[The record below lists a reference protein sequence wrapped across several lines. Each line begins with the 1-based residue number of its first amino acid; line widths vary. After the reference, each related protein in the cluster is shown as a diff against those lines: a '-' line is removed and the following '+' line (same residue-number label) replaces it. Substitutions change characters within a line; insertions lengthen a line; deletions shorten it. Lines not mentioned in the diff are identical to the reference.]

1 VPYLIGRCLFR
12 FDPVRPRSSPRRRC
26 PVLGPVILAASRS
39 DKMRRFVSSAPGTKQ
54 VVDRFIAG
62 ETVDDVIPIVQD
74 AAAKGLEVTLDVV
87 GEDITTLEQAAAAR
101 DAYLELIGRLK
112 DLGLGTKAEMSVK
125 LSMFGQA
132 LERGHELALANVRPV
147 VEAAAAIGTTVTL
160 DAEDHTTLD
169 STFAIHEELR
179 RDFPGTGC
187 VIQAYLFRTEDD
199 ARRLAAS
206 GSRVRLVK
214 GAYKE
219 PASVAFQDKA
229 EIDKAYVR
237 VLKILMEGQG
247 YPMIGS
253 HDPRLISIAQELA
266 RRAGRKLDEYEF
278 QMLYGIRSDEH
289 LRLAAEGHRMRV
301 YTAYGTDW
309 YGYFMRRLAE
319 KPANLLFFV
328 RSMITKN

>member
-1 VPYLIGRCLFR
+1 M
-12 FDPVRPRSSPRRRC
+12 
-26 PVLGPVILAASRS
+26 LGPVILAASRS
-39 DKMRRFVSSAPGTKQ
+39 DKMRRLISAAPVTKP
-54 VVDRFIAG
+54 VVDRFIPG
-62 ETVDDVIPIVQD
+62 ETVDQVVPIIKD
-74 AAAKGLEVTLDVV
+74 LTAKGLELTMDVV
-87 GEDITTLEQAAAAR
+87 GEDITTPEQAAAAR
-101 DAYLELIGRLK
+101 DAYLALVDHLKEL
-112 DLGLGTKAEMSVK
+112 DLGTRAEMSVK

-132 LERGHELALANVRPV
+132 LEGGHELALANVRPV

-169 STFAIHEELR
+169 SMFAIHEELR
-179 RDFPGTGC
+179 KDFPQTGC
-187 VIQAYLFRTEDD
+187 VIQAYLFRTESD
-199 ARRLAAS
+199 ARRLAES
-206 GSRVRLVK
+206 GSRVRVVK

-219 PASVAFQDKA
+219 PAEVAYQQKA
-229 EIDKAYVR
+229 ETDKAYVR
-237 VLKILMEGQG
+237 ILKILMEGEG

-253 HDPRLISIAQELA
+253 HDPRIISIAQELA

-319 KPANLLFFV
+319 KPANLLFFA
-328 RSMITKN
+328 RSILTKG

>member
-1 VPYLIGRCLFR
+1 
-12 FDPVRPRSSPRRRC
+12 
-26 PVLGPVILAASRS
+26 VILAASRS
-39 DKMRRFVSSAPGTKQ
+39 DRMRRFVSAAPGTKQ
-54 VVDRFIAG
+54 VVARFIAG
-62 ETVDDVIPIVQD
+62 ETVDQVVPIVQD
-74 AAAKGLEVTLDVV
+74 AVDKGLEVTLDVV
-87 GEDITTLEQAAAAR
+87 GEDITTREQACAAR
-101 DAYLELIGRLK
+101 DAYLELIEHLK
-112 DLGLGTKAEMSVK
+112 ALDLGTRAEMSIK

-132 LERGHELALANVRPV
+132 LEDGHELALANVRPV

-169 STFAIHEELR
+169 SMFAIHEELR
-179 RDFPGTGC
+179 KDFPETGC
-187 VIQAYLFRTEDD
+187 VIQAYLFRTEAD
-199 ARRLAAS
+199 ARRLAAA

-219 PASVAFQDKA
+219 PVEVAYQVKA

-237 VLKILMEGQG
+237 VLRILMEGDG

-266 RRAGRKLDEYEF
+266 RRAGRKPDEYEF
-278 QMLYGIRSDEH
+278 QMLYGIRSEEH

-319 KPANLLFFV
+319 KPANLLFFA
-328 RSMITKN
+328 RSILTKG

>member
-1 VPYLIGRCLFR
+1 M
-12 FDPVRPRSSPRRRC
+12 
-26 PVLGPVILAASRS
+26 LGPVILAASRS
-39 DKMRRFVSSAPGTKQ
+39 DRMRRLISAAPVTKQ
-54 VVDRFIAG
+54 VVDRFIPG
-62 ETVDDVIPIVQD
+62 ETVDDVVPIIEELTGR
-74 AAAKGLEVTLDVV
+74 GLELTMDVV
-87 GEDITTLEQAAAAR
+87 GEDITTPGQAFAAR
-101 DAYLELIGRLK
+101 DAYLALVGRLGELE
-112 DLGLGTKAEMSVK
+112 LGERVEMSVK

-132 LERGHELALANVRPV
+132 LDGGHELALANVRPV

-169 STFAIHEELR
+169 SMFAVHGELR
-179 RDFPGTGC
+179 KDFPQTGC
-187 VIQAYLFRTEDD
+187 VIQAYLFRTEAD

-219 PASVAFQDKA
+219 PAEVAHQDRH

-237 VLKILMEGQG
+237 ILRTLMEGEG

-253 HDPRLISIAQELA
+253 HDPRLISIGQELA
-266 RRAGRKLDEYEF
+266 RKAGRKPDEYEF

-319 KPANLLFFV
+319 KPANLRFFA
-328 RSMITKN
+328 RSMVSKG

>member
-1 VPYLIGRCLFR
+1 M
-12 FDPVRPRSSPRRRC
+12 
-26 PVLGPVILAASRS
+26 LGPVILAASRS
-39 DKMRRFVSSAPGTKQ
+39 DRMRRLISAAPVTKQ
-54 VVDRFIAG
+54 VVDRFIPG
-62 ETVDDVIPIVQD
+62 ETVDDVVPIIED
-74 AAAKGLEVTLDVV
+74 MTGRGLELTMDVV
-87 GEDITTLEQAAAAR
+87 GEDITTPEQAAAAR
-101 DAYLELIGRLK
+101 DAYLDLVDRLK
-112 DLGLGTKAEMSVK
+112 PLELGPRVEMSVK

-132 LERGHELALANVRPV
+132 LAGGHELALTNVRPV
-147 VEAAAAIGTTVTL
+147 VEAAAGIGTTVTL

-169 STFAIHEELR
+169 SMFAIHEELR
-179 RDFPGTGC
+179 KDFPQTGC
-187 VIQAYLFRTEDD
+187 VIQAYLFRTEAD

-219 PASVAFQDKA
+219 PAEVAHQNGH

-237 VLKILMEGQG
+237 ILRTLMGGDG

-253 HDPRLISIAQELA
+253 HDPRLISVAQELA
-266 RRAGRKLDEYEF
+266 RSAGRKLDEYEF
-278 QMLYGIRSDEH
+278 QMLYGIRGDEH

-319 KPANLLFFV
+319 KPANLRFFV
-328 RSMITKN
+328 RSMVSKG

>member
-1 VPYLIGRCLFR
+1 M
-12 FDPVRPRSSPRRRC
+12 
-26 PVLGPVILAASRS
+26 LGPVILAASRS
-39 DKMRRFVSSAPGTKQ
+39 DKMRRFVSAAPGTKQ

-62 ETVDDVIPIVQD
+62 ETVDHVIPIVQD
-74 AAAKGLEVTLDVV
+74 ITGRGLEVTLDVV
-87 GEDITTLEQAAAAR
+87 GEDITTVEQSYAAR

-112 DLGLGTKAEMSVK
+112 ELGLGERAEMSVK

-132 LERGHELALANVRPV
+132 LEGGHELALANVRPV
-147 VEAAAAIGTTVTL
+147 VAAAAEIGTTVTL

-169 STFAIHEELR
+169 SMFAIHEELR
-179 RDFPGTGC
+179 KDFPQTGC
-187 VIQAYLFRTEDD
+187 VIQAYLFRTEED
-199 ARRLAAS
+199 AHRLAAN
-206 GSRVRLVK
+206 GSRVRIVK

-219 PASVAFQDKA
+219 PASVALQDKS

-237 VLKILMEGQG
+237 IMKILMEGEG

-253 HDPRLISIAQELA
+253 HDPRLISIGQELA

-278 QMLYGIRSDEH
+278 QMLYGIRSEEQN
-289 LRLAAEGHRMRV
+289 RLAAEGHRMRV

-328 RSMITKN
+328 RSILTKG

>member
-1 VPYLIGRCLFR
+1 M
-12 FDPVRPRSSPRRRC
+12 
-26 PVLGPVILAASRS
+26 LGPVILAASRS
-39 DKMRRFVSSAPGTKQ
+39 DKMRRFVSAAPGTKQ

-62 ETVDDVIPIVQD
+62 ETVDHVIPIVEEITGR
-74 AAAKGLEVTLDVV
+74 GLEVTLDVV
-87 GEDITTLEQAAAAR
+87 GEDITTVEQSHAAR
-101 DAYLELIGRLK
+101 DAYLELVGRLK
-112 DLGLGTKAEMSVK
+112 ELGLGERAEMSVK

-132 LERGHELALANVRPV
+132 LEGGHELALANVRPV

-169 STFAIHEELR
+169 SMFAIHQELR
-179 RDFPGTGC
+179 KDFPQTGC
-187 VIQAYLFRTEDD
+187 VIQAYLFRTEED
-199 ARRLAAS
+199 ARRLAAD
-206 GSRVRLVK
+206 GSRVRIVK

-219 PASVAFQDKA
+219 PASVALQDKS

-237 VLKILMEGQG
+237 IMKILMEGEG

-253 HDPRLISIAQELA
+253 HDPRLISIGQELA

-278 QMLYGIRSDEH
+278 QMLYGIRSEEQH
-289 LRLAAEGHRMRV
+289 RLAAEGHRMRV

-319 KPANLLFFV
+319 KPANLLFFA
-328 RSMITKN
+328 RSILTKG

>member
-1 VPYLIGRCLFR
+1 M
-12 FDPVRPRSSPRRRC
+12 
-26 PVLGPVILAASRS
+26 LGPVILAASRS
-39 DKMRRFVSSAPGTKQ
+39 DRMRRLISAAPVTKQ
-54 VVDRFIAG
+54 VVDRFIPG
-62 ETVDDVIPIVQD
+62 ETVDDVLPIVGELT
-74 AAAKGLEVTLDVV
+74 ARGLELTMDVV
-87 GEDITTLEQAAAAR
+87 GEDITTPEQAAAAR
-101 DAYLELIGRLK
+101 DAYLELIGRLAGLE
-112 DLGLGTKAEMSVK
+112 LGERVEMSVK

-132 LERGHELALANVRPV
+132 LPGGHELALANVRPV

-169 STFAIHEELR
+169 SMFAIHEELR
-179 RDFPGTGC
+179 KDFPRTGC
-187 VIQAYLFRTEDD
+187 VIQAYLFRTEAD
-199 ARRLAAS
+199 ARRLAGS

-219 PASVAFQDKA
+219 PAEVAHQDKH

-237 VLKILMEGQG
+237 VLRTLMEGEG

-278 QMLYGIRSDEH
+278 QMLYGIRGEEH

-319 KPANLLFFV
+319 KPANLRFFA
-328 RSMITKN
+328 RSMISHG

>member
-1 VPYLIGRCLFR
+1 M
-12 FDPVRPRSSPRRRC
+12 
-26 PVLGPVILAASRS
+26 LGPVILAASRS
-39 DKMRRFVSSAPGTKQ
+39 DRMRRFVSAAPGTKQ
-54 VVDRFIAG
+54 VVARFIAG
-62 ETVDDVIPIVQD
+62 ETVDQIIPIVQD
-74 AAAKGLEVTLDVV
+74 AVDKGLEVTLDVV
-87 GEDITTLEQAAAAR
+87 GEDITTREQAFAAR
-101 DAYLELIGRLK
+101 DAYLELIEHLK
-112 DLGLGTKAEMSVK
+112 ELDLGTKAEMSIK

-132 LERGHELALANVRPV
+132 LEDGHELALANVRPV

-169 STFAIHEELR
+169 SMFAIHEELR
-179 RDFPGTGC
+179 KDFPQTGC
-187 VIQAYLFRTEDD
+187 VIQAYLFRTEAD
-199 ARRLAAS
+199 ARRLADS

-219 PASVAFQDKA
+219 PAEVAYQQKA
-229 EIDKAYVR
+229 ETDKAYVR
-237 VLKILMEGQG
+237 ILKILMDGEG

-266 RRAGRKLDEYEF
+266 RKAGRKLDEYEF
-278 QMLYGIRSDEH
+278 QMLYGIRSEEH

-319 KPANLLFFV
+319 KPANLLFFA
-328 RSMITKN
+328 RSILTRG

>member
-1 VPYLIGRCLFR
+1 M
-12 FDPVRPRSSPRRRC
+12 
-26 PVLGPVILAASRS
+26 LGPVILAASRS
-39 DKMRRFVSSAPGTKQ
+39 DRMRRLISAAPVTKQ
-54 VVDRFIAG
+54 VVDRFIPG
-62 ETVDDVIPIVQD
+62 ETVADIVPIIEELTGR
-74 AAAKGLEVTLDVV
+74 GLELTMDVV
-87 GEDITTLEQAAAAR
+87 GEDITTPEQAAAAR
-101 DAYLELIGRLK
+101 DAYLALVGRLK
-112 DLGLGTKAEMSVK
+112 DLGLGERVEMSVK

-132 LERGHELALANVRPV
+132 LDGGHELALANVRPV

-169 STFAIHEELR
+169 SMFAIHEELR
-179 RDFPGTGC
+179 KDFPQTGC
-187 VIQAYLFRTEDD
+187 VIQAYLFRTEAD
-199 ARRLAAS
+199 ARRLAAA

-219 PASVAFQDKA
+219 PAEVAYQQKS

-237 VLKILMEGQG
+237 ILRTLMEGEG
-247 YPMIGS
+247 YPMVGS

-266 RRAGRKLDEYEF
+266 RRAGRKPDEYEF

-319 KPANLLFFV
+319 KPANLRFFL
-328 RSMITKN
+328 RSMVSKG

>member
-1 VPYLIGRCLFR
+1 MLA
-12 FDPVRPRSSPRRRC
+12 
-26 PVLGPVILAASRS
+26 PVILAASRS
-39 DKMRRFVSSAPGTKQ
+39 DKMRRFVSAAPGTKQ
-54 VVDRFIAG
+54 VVERFIPG
-62 ETVDDVIPIVQD
+62 ETVDQVVPVVQE
-74 AAAKGLEVTLDVV
+74 AVAKGLEVTLDVV
-87 GEDITTLEQAAAAR
+87 GEDITTPEQAAAAR
-101 DAYLELIGRLK
+101 DAYLDLIAHLK

-132 LERGHELALANVRPV
+132 LDGGHELALANVRPV

-169 STFAIHEELR
+169 SMFAIHDELR
-179 RDFPGTGC
+179 KDFPQTGC

-199 ARRLAAS
+199 ARRLAEN
-206 GSRVRLVK
+206 GSRVRIVK

-219 PASVAFQDKA
+219 PAEVAYQDKG

-237 VLKILMEGQG
+237 ITRILMEGAG

-253 HDPRLISIAQELA
+253 HDPRLIAISQELA

-278 QMLYGIRSDEH
+278 QMLYGIRSEEH
-289 LRLAAEGHRMRV
+289 VRLAAEGHRMRV

-319 KPANLLFFV
+319 KPANLLFFA
-328 RSMITKN
+328 RSTLTKN

>member
-1 VPYLIGRCLFR
+1 M
-12 FDPVRPRSSPRRRC
+12 
-26 PVLGPVILAASRS
+26 LGPVILAASRS
-39 DKMRRFVSSAPGTKQ
+39 DRMRRLISAAPVTRP
-54 VVDRFIAG
+54 VVDRFIPG
-62 ETVDDVIPIVQD
+62 ETVDDVVPIVRELTD
-74 AAAKGLEVTLDVV
+74 RGLAVTLDVV
-87 GEDITTLEQAAAAR
+87 GEDITTPEQAAAAR
-101 DAYLELIGRLK
+101 DAYLELVERLGE
-112 DLGLGTKAEMSVK
+112 LELGTRAEMSVK
-125 LSMFGQA
+125 LSLFGQS
-132 LERGHELALANVRPV
+132 LDGGHELALANIRPV

-169 STFAIHEELR
+169 SMFAIHEELR
-179 RDFPGTGC
+179 KDFPQTGC
-187 VIQAYLFRTEDD
+187 VIQAYLYRTEAD
-199 ARRLAAS
+199 ARRLADS

-219 PASVAFQDKA
+219 PAEVAYQQKS
-229 EIDKAYVR
+229 ETDKAYVR
-237 VLKILMEGQG
+237 ILRTLMEGEG

-266 RRAGRKLDEYEF
+266 RRASRKPDEYEF

-319 KPANLLFFV
+319 KPANLRFFA
-328 RSMITKN
+328 RSMLTRG

>member
-1 VPYLIGRCLFR
+1 
-12 FDPVRPRSSPRRRC
+12 
-26 PVLGPVILAASRS
+26 VILAASRS
-39 DKMRRFVSSAPGTKQ
+39 DRMRRLISAAPVTKQ
-54 VVDRFIAG
+54 VVDRFIPG
-62 ETVDDVIPIVQD
+62 EDVDEIVPIIED
-74 AAAKGLEVTLDVV
+74 LTGKGLELTMDVV
-87 GEDITTLEQAAAAR
+87 GEDITRPEQATAAR
-101 DAYLELIGRLK
+101 DAYLRLIDRIK
-112 DLGLGTKAEMSVK
+112 DLELGERVEMSVK

-132 LERGHELALANVRPV
+132 LEDGHELALKNVRPV
-147 VEAAAAIGTTVTL
+147 VEAAAAIGTTVTF

-169 STFAIHEELR
+169 SMFAIHEELR
-179 RDFPGTGC
+179 KDFPQTGC
-187 VIQAYLFRTEDD
+187 VIQAYLFRTEAD
-199 ARRLAAS
+199 ARRLAAE

-219 PASVAFQDKA
+219 PAEVAHQHKH

-237 VLKILMEGQG
+237 ILRVLMDGDG

-266 RRAGRKLDEYEF
+266 RRAGRKPDEYEF

-319 KPANLLFFV
+319 KPANLRFFL
-328 RSMITKN
+328 RSMVSKG